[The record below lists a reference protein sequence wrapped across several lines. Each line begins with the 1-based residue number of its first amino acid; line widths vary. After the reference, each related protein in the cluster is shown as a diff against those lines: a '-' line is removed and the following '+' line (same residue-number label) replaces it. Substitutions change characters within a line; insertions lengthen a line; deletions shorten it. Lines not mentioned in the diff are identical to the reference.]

1 MSQDRYH
8 RPQGLNTGSLGIS
21 VGITGAMIAGLI
33 FAAAPSIIR
42 RPPETHLTIRNIDLL
57 PPPQLDPTPPP
68 PKQVQQ
74 RPIVSPTPLVRPTT
88 SPTPVLAP
96 LAPIELGPVLPP
108 TGTGPGPI
116 ASSSPAAEP
125 TVPPA
130 PVLVDA
136 QVDPRYAA
144 ALQPPYPAE
153 ERRAEHQGRVVVRVL
168 IGVDGR
174 VKQVERRSADSDAFY
189 RETERQ
195 ALGKW
200 RFKPATRDGIPV
212 EAWRTMAI
220 RFVLQDG

>member
-8 RPQGLNTGSLGIS
+8 RPEGLNSASLGIS

-33 FAAAPSIIR
+33 LAAPHITG
-42 RPPETHLTIRNIDLL
+42 RPANKPFTLIPIDL
-57 PPPQLDPTPPP
+57 PTPPP
-68 PKQVQQ
+68 PDPKPLPPKPILQ
-74 RPIVSPTPLVRPTT
+74 RPLVSPTPLVTPTT
-88 SPTPVLAP
+88 APSPVLTPVG
-96 LAPIELGPVLPP
+96 PIDLGPVLPP
-108 TGTGPGPI
+108 TGSGTGPI
-116 ASSSPAAEP
+116 AGGGPAVEP
-125 TVPPA
+125 PAPPA

-153 ERRAEHQGRVVVRVL
+153 ERRAEHGGRVVVRVL

-195 ALGKW
+195 ALTKW

-212 EAWRTMAI
+212 EGWRTMAI

>member
-8 RPQGLNTGSLGIS
+8 RPEGLNSGSLGVS
-21 VGITGAMIAGLI
+21 LLITGGMIAGLI
-33 FAAAPSIIR
+33 FAAPHVTITRSL
-42 RPPETHLTIRNIDLL
+42 PVLTIQNI
-57 PPPQLDPTPPP
+57 PIAPPP
-68 PKQVQQ
+68 PLDPKPLPKTAKPLPQPFAP
-74 RPIVSPTPLVRPTT
+74 RPEVPMPLPQPTMSFTPTPL
-88 SPTPVLAP
+88 
-96 LAPIELGPVLPP
+96 GPVSLP
-108 TGTGPGPI
+108 TPGPI
-116 ASSSPAAEP
+116 ASASPAAEP
-125 TVPPA
+125 TAPPL

-136 QVDPRYAA
+136 AVDPRYAA

-153 ERRAEHQGRVVVRVL
+153 ERRAEREGRVVVRVL

-212 EAWRTMAI
+212 ETWRTMSI
-220 RFVLQDG
+220 RFVLQEG